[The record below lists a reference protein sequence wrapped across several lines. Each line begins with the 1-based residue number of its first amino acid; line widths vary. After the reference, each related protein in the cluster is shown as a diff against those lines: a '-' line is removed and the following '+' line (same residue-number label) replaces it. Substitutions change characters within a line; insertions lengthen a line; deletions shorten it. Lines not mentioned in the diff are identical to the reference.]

1 MDNGST
7 LALFCLTVALGAWF
21 ILEVFVFE
29 KPCRYCF
36 MVYVVVIFALSGSID
51 KNWKDDSAN
60 SIITAIIIAAAGVL
74 LILKV
79 VRAIYHEK
87 KNPLYV
93 TGGVKVTGE
102 EVNEAYTSSNVVM
115 EKL

>member
-1 MDNGST
+1 MDDGST
-7 LALFCLTVALGAWF
+7 LALFCLSAALVAWF
-21 ILEVFVFE
+21 ILEAFAFE
-29 KPCRYCF
+29 KDCRYCF

-51 KNWKDDSAN
+51 KNWEDDSAN
-60 SIITAIIIAAAGVL
+60 AIISAIIIAAAGVV

-79 VRAIYHEK
+79 VRAIYHER

-93 TGGVKVTGE
+93 ADGVKASNE
-102 EVNEAYTSSNVVM
+102 EVNEAYNSSTVIR